1 MIVIIQLRQII
12 MLPAA
17 NLKLFLVLAY
27 AEHIAEACSVH
38 SQGRIKVSG
47 WGAGSSLTIWA
58 QASSTVRIWH
68 CHSHMSGQDSVCTCC
83 GP

>member
-1 MIVIIQLRQII
+1 MIVIVQLRQII

-27 AEHIAEACSVH
+27 AEHIAEVCSVH

-47 WGAGSSLTIWA
+47 WGAGSSLTI
-58 QASSTVRIWH
+58 
-68 CHSHMSGQDSVCTCC
+68 
-83 GP
+83 